1 MDELS
6 RLAHAAR
13 LGEVGALEAFIG
25 ATYDQVRR
33 LCASLVDERSA
44 DDLTQETFVRSV
56 RSLGRF
62 RGDSSAR
69 TWLLSIARHV
79 CFDEIRRRG
88 RQRGRDARL
97 AARRAEGSLVAPD
110 ASEDVGVRDLLARL
124 EPDRRAAF
132 VLTQLHQLSYAEAAA
147 VCDCPTGTIRSRVAR
162 ARDDLIAMS
171 RERAGGQDEGTQGL
185 VRPPSPF

>member
-1 MDELS
+1 VDELS

-13 LGEVGALEAFIG
+13 LGEPGALEAFID
-25 ATYDQVRR
+25 AAYDQVRR
-33 LCASLVDERSA
+33 LCASLADERSA

-62 RGDSSAR
+62 RGDASAR

-79 CFDEIRRRG
+79 CLDELRRRG

-97 AARRAEGSLVAPD
+97 AAGRTAGALVAPD
-110 ASEDVGVRDLLARL
+110 ASEEVGVRDLLSRL

-132 VLTQLHQLSYAEAAA
+132 VLTQLHQLSYVEAAA

-171 RERAGGQDEGTQGL
+171 REREVGRSERTQSLG
-185 VRPPSPF
+185 RPPSSL